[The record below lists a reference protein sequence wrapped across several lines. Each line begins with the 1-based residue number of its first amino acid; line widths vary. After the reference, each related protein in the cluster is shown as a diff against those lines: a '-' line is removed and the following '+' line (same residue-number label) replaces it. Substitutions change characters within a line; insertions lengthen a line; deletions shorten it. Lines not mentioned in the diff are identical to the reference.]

1 MKGPRD
7 TDFAY
12 QAVYRYLT
20 NLINEP
26 GSDMQA
32 RLPSLRQLAHR
43 LSVSISTIQYAC
55 RLPPVNDYVI
65 NIIFRKTPIFTD
77 WNKQFLPQ

>member
-20 NLINEP
+20 SLINEP
-26 GSDMQA
+26 GSDVQV

-43 LSVSISTIQYAC
+43 LSVSISTIQYAYTLPIVNDPVKNNN
-55 RLPPVNDYVI
+55 LPPNS
-65 NIIFRKTPIFTD
+65 RKI
-77 WNKQFLPQ
+77 